1 MHFTG
6 NSAIKAGI
14 GAGVLALMI
23 GGGAFAASALS
34 ATPGASTD
42 ATSAAQSDTPVPA
55 VLGEFEDVWRG
66 EVRVGYL
73 RRADADAWP
82 DFVDGEVRYPGYP
95 NIGVDVHD
103 DNGVMI
109 GYRTAQYGFV
119 YLDEVDRYNA
129 DLRGFLRARAAESGI
144 PVPEGWG

>member
-66 EVRVGYL
+66 EVRVGDL

-82 DFVDGEVRYPGYP
+82 DFVDGEVR
-95 NIGVDVHD
+95 V
-103 DNGVMI
+103 
-109 GYRTAQYGFV
+109 
-119 YLDEVDRYNA
+119 E
-129 DLRGFLRARAAESGI
+129 RAALDFLG
-144 PVPEGWG
+144 VAEGTEVALLPLD